1 MDLQIYD
8 KKFGFKCISKHN
20 SFENKLDSFSSE
32 ICFVEESED
41 KSFFNIW
48 NNINYENW
56 IYINDNLLKWI
67 GISKKKFIKELK
79 ENYKINKNYKEYNN
93 SEFKQLYITTGITTN
108 NRSKHLII
116 QPKVFKMLLMILET
130 SIGSKVRDYYINIQK
145 KVIELSTT
153 LQRSDILQSRSAN
166 EKIMNE

>member
-8 KKFGFKCISKHN
+8 NKIGFKSISKYN
-20 SFENKLDSFSSE
+20 SSENKLNSFSSE
-32 ICFVEESED
+32 ICFTEESEE
-41 KSFFNIW
+41 KSFFDIW
-48 NNINYENW
+48 NDIDYDNW
-56 IYINDNLLKWI
+56 IYINENLLNWI

-130 SIGSKVRDYYINIQK
+130 NIGSKVRDYYIDIQK
-145 KVIELSTT
+145 KVFELSTS
-153 LQRSDILQSRSAN
+153 LQRSAN
-166 EKIMNE
+166 EKS